1 MAEIPDERGGRVYSL
16 YTSLRRYFE
25 PLREHW
31 DKLTREEQDVVIQEL
46 EAFLN
51 SVRPPDGRRP
61 G

>member
-1 MAEIPDERGGRVYSL
+1 MADLDEQGGKAYSL

-31 DKLTREEQDVVIQEL
+31 DKLTPAEQAVVIREV

-51 SVRPPDGRRP
+51 SVRPATDQSG
-61 G
+61 

>member
-1 MAEIPDERGGRVYSL
+1 MADLGEGKGSRAYSL

-31 DKLTREEQDVVIQEL
+31 DKLTPDEQAVVINEL

-51 SVRPPDGRRP
+51 SVKP
-61 G
+61 GGSRG

>member
-1 MAEIPDERGGRVYSL
+1 MRMADLGDESGSRAYSL

-31 DKLTREEQDVVIQEL
+31 EKLTPEERAVVIQEV

-51 SVRPPDGRRP
+51 SVRPPQ
-61 G
+61 